1 MARPTAIV
9 FLGGIGG
16 SPAAD
21 MVAGCHRAV
30 TRDTIER
37 AQQSGAFQQVIL
49 VTGQAD
55 DMPSVTIE
63 PGGHPFHF
71 GNKLREVIEKYAIES
86 PCYVGGGSVPLM
98 PASDMRAIAE
108 QLAAATH
115 TVVTNNCYSSDL
127 VAFTPGRAIED
138 IEPPA
143 GDNPLAQMLVAQ
155 AGLSQIELPR
165 SAATLFDVDT
175 PADLSIL
182 KLHPGAGSHTAAYLQ
197 GLDLD
202 TSRLERVVRLLSDGD
217 AQVTV
222 AGRVGSYVW
231 SRLERETAC
240 RVRML
245 SEERSMNADRRAA
258 RGEVCSILGF
268 YLEQVGM
275 ERFFDTLGRLG
286 HGAIIDTRVIF
297 THFGLEPAVEDRFNS
312 DLGRYQSIGDPFVRE
327 FTRRAL
333 EAPIPI
339 VLGGHSLV
347 SGGLLALI
355 EVAQSGR
362 PPGG

>member
-1 MARPTAIV
+1 MAAPTAIV

-21 MVAGCHRAV
+21 LVAGCHRAI

-37 AQQSGAFQQVIL
+37 AQRSGVFQQVIL
-49 VTGQAD
+49 VTEQAD
-55 DMPSVTIE
+55 DMSSVTIE
-63 PGGHPFHF
+63 PSGHPFHF

-86 PCYVGGGSVPLM
+86 PCYIGGGSVPLM
-98 PASDMRAIAE
+98 PASDMKAIAE
-108 QLAAATH
+108 QLTAATD
-115 TVVTNNCYSSDL
+115 TVIANNFYSSDL
-127 VAFTPGRAIED
+127 VAFTPGRAISA

-143 GDNPLAQMLVAQ
+143 TDNALAQLLANR
-155 AGLSQIELPR
+155 AGLSMVELPR
-165 SAATLFDVDT
+165 IAATLFDVDT
-175 PADLSIL
+175 PTDLSIL
-182 KLHPGAGSHTAAYLQ
+182 KIHAGVGSHTAAYLD

-202 TSRLERVVRLLSDGD
+202 TSRLEQVVRLFGDGD

-245 SEERSMNADRRAA
+245 SEERSMNADRRAG

-275 ERFFDTLGRLG
+275 ERFFDTLGRMG
-286 HGAIIDTRVIF
+286 HAAIIDTRVIF
-297 THFGLEPAVEDRFNS
+297 THFGLTPTVDDRFYS

-327 FTRRAL
+327 FTRQAL

-355 EVAQSGR
+355 EVAHSKR
-362 PPGG
+362 PPDS

>member
-1 MARPTAIV
+1 MAIPTAIV

-21 MVAGCHRAV
+21 MVAGCHRSV

-37 AQQSGAFQQVIL
+37 AQQSGAFRQVIL
-49 VTGQAD
+49 VTEQAD
-55 DMPSVTIE
+55 DIPPVTIE

-71 GNKLREVIEKYAIES
+71 GSRLKEIIEKYAIES

-98 PASDMRAIAE
+98 PASDMRAIAD
-108 QLAAATH
+108 QLAAATD
-115 TVVTNNCYSSDL
+115 TVIANNFYSSDL

-138 IEPPA
+138 IQPPA
-143 GDNPLAQMLVAQ
+143 ADNPLAQLLVAQ

-175 PADLSIL
+175 PTDLSIL
-182 KLHPGAGSHTAAYLQ
+182 KIHAGAGSHTAAYLD

-202 TSRLERVVRLLSDGD
+202 TSRLEQVVRLLNDGD

-231 SRLERETAC
+231 SRLERKTAC

-268 YLEQVGM
+268 YLEQAGM
-275 ERFFDTLGRLG
+275 ERFFDTLGRIG
-286 HGAIIDTRVIF
+286 HGAIIDSRVLF
-297 THFGLEPAVEDRFNS
+297 THFGLTPTVDDRFYS
-312 DLGRYQSIGDPFVRE
+312 DMGRYGDINDPFVRE
-327 FTRRAL
+327 FTRRTL

-355 EVAQSGR
+355 EVAQAGQPR
-362 PPGG
+362 GG

>member
-1 MARPTAIV
+1 MTGPTAIV

-21 MVAGCHRAV
+21 MVAGCHRAN

-37 AQQSGAFQQVIL
+37 AQQSGVFERVIL
-49 VTGQAD
+49 VTERTD
-55 DMPSVTIE
+55 EMPPVTTE
-63 PGGHPFHF
+63 PSGYPFHF
-71 GNKLREVIEKYAIES
+71 GSRLKEIIEQYNIES
-86 PCYVGGGSVPLM
+86 PLYIGGGSVPLM
-98 PASDMRAIAE
+98 SSDDLGAIGEQVASARNAVIA
-108 QLAAATH
+108 
-115 TVVTNNCYSSDL
+115 NNFFSSDL
-127 VAFTPGRAIED
+127 VAFTPGEAIEA

-143 GDNPLAQMLVAQ
+143 ADNTLAQLLANQ

-165 SAATLFDVDT
+165 TAATLFDVDT
-175 PADLSIL
+175 PTDLLIL
-182 KLHPGAGSHTAAYLQ
+182 KIHPGAGSHTTAYLE

-202 TSRLERVVRLLSDGD
+202 TSRLEQAVRLLSEGD

-231 SRLERETAC
+231 SRLERETSC

-245 SEERSMNADRRAA
+245 AEERSMHTDERAK

-268 YLEQVGM
+268 YLEQVSM
-275 ERFFDTLGRLG
+275 ERFFDTLGQLG
-286 HGAIIDTRVIF
+286 HAAFIDTRVIF
-297 THFGLEPAVEDRFNS
+297 THFGLEPTIDDRFHS
-312 DLGRYQSIGDPFVRE
+312 DLGQYEKIGDPFIQE

-333 EAPIPI
+333 EAPITI

-355 EVAQSGR
+355 GVAQSER
-362 PPGG
+362 PPSG

>member
-1 MARPTAIV
+1 MAGPTAIV

-21 MVAGCHRAV
+21 MVAGCHRAI

-37 AQQSGAFQQVIL
+37 AQQSGVFQQVIL
-49 VTGQAD
+49 VTERGD
-55 DMPSVTIE
+55 EMPPVTIE
-63 PGGHPFHF
+63 PSGHPFHF
-71 GNKLREVIEKYAIES
+71 GSRLQEIIEQYNIES
-86 PCYVGGGSVPLM
+86 PFYIGGGSLSLM
-98 PASDMRAIAE
+98 SSIELGAIGKQIAASSDTVIA
-108 QLAAATH
+108 
-115 TVVTNNCYSSDL
+115 NNFYSSDV
-127 VAFTPGRAIED
+127 VAFTPGKAIEA

-143 GDNPLAQMLVAQ
+143 ADNTLAQLLANL

-165 SAATLFDVDT
+165 TAATLFDVDT
-175 PADLSIL
+175 PTDLLIL
-182 KLHPGAGSHTAAYLQ
+182 KIHPGAGSYTTAYLE
-197 GLDLD
+197 GLDLYS
-202 TSRLERVVRLLSDGD
+202 SRLERATRLLRDGD

-222 AGRVGSYVW
+222 AGRAGSYIW
-231 SRLERETAC
+231 SRLERETSC

-245 SEERSMNADRRAA
+245 AEERSMHTDERARRS
-258 RGEVCSILGF
+258 EVRSILGF

-275 ERFFDTLGRLG
+275 ERFFDTLEQLG
-286 HGAIIDTRVIF
+286 HAAFIDTRVIF
-297 THFGLEPAVEDRFNS
+297 THFGLEPTVDDRFNS
-312 DLGRYQSIGDPFVRE
+312 DLGHYEKIADPFVCE

-355 EVAQSGR
+355 EVAQSELGLS
-362 PPGG
+362 G

>member
-1 MARPTAIV
+1 MAAPTAIV

-21 MVAGCHRAV
+21 MVAGCHRAI

-37 AQQSGAFQQVIL
+37 IQHSSAFQQIIL
-49 VTGQAD
+49 VTEHGD
-55 DMPSVTIE
+55 DMPPVTIE
-63 PGGHPFHF
+63 PSGHPFHF
-71 GNKLREVIEKYAIES
+71 GSRLKEVIDKYDIES
-86 PCYVGGGSVPLM
+86 PCYIGGGSVPLM
-98 PASDMRAIAE
+98 SSGGLGAIGE
-108 QLAAATH
+108 QIVSATN
-115 TVVTNNCYSSDL
+115 TVIANNFYSSDL
-127 VAFTPGRAIED
+127 VAFTPGQAIAA

-143 GDNPLAQMLVAQ
+143 ADNTLAQLLANR
-155 AGLSQIELPR
+155 AGLSLIELPR
-165 SAATLFDVDT
+165 TAATLFDVDT
-175 PADLSIL
+175 PTDLSIL
-182 KLHPGAGSHTAAYLQ
+182 KIHAGAGSHTKAYLE
-197 GLDLD
+197 GLDID
-202 TSRLERVVRLLSDGD
+202 TSRLERAVRLLGDGD

-231 SRLERETAC
+231 SRLERETSC

-245 SEERSMNADRRAA
+245 AEERSMNADRRAR

-275 ERFFDTLGRLG
+275 ERFFATMGQLG
-286 HGAIIDTRVIF
+286 HAAIIDSRVIF
-297 THFGLEPAVEDRFNS
+297 THFGLTPTVDDRFNS
-312 DLGRYQSIGDPFVRE
+312 DLGEYERIGDPFIRE
-327 FTRRAL
+327 FTRQAL

-355 EVAQSGR
+355 EVSQSKR
-362 PPGG
+362 PPSG